1 MCIDAY
7 SPCMGDTPTE
17 SRTNDPVDRSGNGD
31 RLSWMERLL
40 RLLGIQMSTQGA
52 LEQERLEAAIQRL
65 RVQLDVGSE
74 EPVPDWL
81 DRARRHLADATQRLA
96 NRQFSAGW
104 TSLNA
109 ARRESVWGLDPTCA
123 RLEAIRVYH
132 ESAEK
137 LSSWRERS
145 SKDLLKL
152 KDGEVAAQELEDL
165 KARIVKARETL
176 DERNDNMYRKLR
188 LLGHQLRMAAVQL
201 AVGLAGLV
209 AVVAAGWAEVPEDS
223 VVVEDWRL
231 LVAVIT
237 VGWVAA
243 VVSSVVALGRRDA
256 AERVPSLRRSGMHM
270 LLRPLGGSA
279 SAVLVVALVQ
289 TGLGGNVDVEG
300 AAIYAVAISAGF
312 TELLI
317 SRAIGNAQEQLRS

>member
-1 MCIDAY
+1 M
-7 SPCMGDTPTE
+7 
-17 SRTNDPVDRSGNGD
+17 
-31 RLSWMERLL
+31 
-40 RLLGIQMSTQGA
+40 
-52 LEQERLEAAIQRL
+52 
-65 RVQLDVGSE
+65 
-74 EPVPDWL
+74 
-81 DRARRHLADATQRLA
+81 
-96 NRQFSAGW
+96 
-104 TSLNA
+104 NA
-109 ARRESVWGLDPTCA
+109 ARRESVWGLDPACA